1 MYISFDRG
9 RGAFLGLLE
18 GLAVLSFA
26 GFSAFS
32 TVPFDVGAV
41 TVFWLTDV
49 PRLWLCAVV
58 VSLPP
63 LV

>member
-18 GLAVLSFA
+18 ELAVSSFA

-32 TVPFDVGAV
+32 AVPFDAGAA
-41 TVFWLTDV
+41 TVF
-49 PRLWLCAVV
+49 
-58 VSLPP
+58 
-63 LV
+63 

>member
-18 GLAVLSFA
+18 ELAASSFA
-26 GFSAFS
+26 PFSAFS
-32 TVPFDVGAV
+32 TVPFDAGAA

-49 PRLWLCAVV
+49 PRLWLCEVD